1 MAISPARRAANAF
14 ARTSGVAFPVIGAP
28 LGMAD
33 DDGAGAGIL
42 EHFGRKVA
50 GERAGRLGVAV
61 LGPDR
66 HPRSARPGGEIGQQ
80 GRGRA
85 DQDVDLRR
93 QARAR
98 AAMIRSSS
106 AAAALSPFI
115 FQFPAISGRRRPFMP
130 PSPGFFGLGQPGT
143 RAGEATPA
151 PYFHGL
157 YANVARG
164 RTCCGYVLRSL

>member
-1 MAISPARRAANAF
+1 MTALAPASLSISAETSPVNAPEGSAWQSWAPIATRDPRARAAKSA
-14 ARTSGVAFPVIGAP
+14 S
-28 LGMAD
+28 
-33 DDGAGAGIL
+33 
-42 EHFGRKVA
+42 KVA
-50 GERAGRLGVAV
+50 GGQTRISIPGG
-61 LGPDR
+61 
-66 HPRSARPGGEIGQQ
+66 RPG
-80 GRGRA
+80 A
-85 DQDVDLRR
+85 
-93 QARAR
+93 